1 MNEKKVNRMLLYLIG
16 FLCGHSAIVGMHP
29 FMVPMLI
36 AVYYMRQSTFGL
48 FTAML
53 FGGAALYGGQG
64 WNMGQIFR
72 MGPYVMGM
80 GENSAAYFLI
90 KYSVILVAVL
100 VCMNLEGG
108 LKCRRSGG
116 TRTYLILAGSCG
128 LIIFVWS
135 FICGMY
141 IFGMQDAVLMAL
153 FETVISVGTIP
164 VFQTGT
170 QVLLLQ
176 KRERERSTMKNCWG
190 FWF

>member
-64 WNMGQIFR
+64 WNTEQIFR

-90 KYSVILVAVL
+90 KYRVKFQNNFRCLVIL
-100 VCMNLEGG
+100 
-108 LKCRRSGG
+108 
-116 TRTYLILAGSCG
+116 YLP
-128 LIIFVWS
+128 
-135 FICGMY
+135 
-141 IFGMQDAVLMAL
+141 
-153 FETVISVGTIP
+153 TVRFPCFYG
-164 VFQTGT
+164 
-170 QVLLLQ
+170 Q
-176 KRERERSTMKNCWG
+176 KS
-190 FWF
+190 